1 MQKPI
6 IPPNESERL
15 AALYSYDLLDLFDQ
29 HEFQGI
35 VDLAALICQTPIS
48 LITLVDTDKQW
59 FKAKV
64 GLDVNFT
71 DREVSF
77 CAHAINNPSEPFI
90 VKDATLDERFKD
102 NPLVT
107 GDPKIA
113 FYAGVPLVTNDGYG
127 LGSLCVIDRVPKELT
142 AEQQRLLTGLSQ
154 QVVRLFELRR
164 TVKLLEEK
172 ELVMEQS
179 IKHLAEFTEKVGHD
193 LKMPFRT
200 IEIGAEILRKKHAQD
215 FDHDSYEHI
224 DNIQSASKE
233 SMRFINNLLK
243 YSRAIQA
250 FNQEKTSVDT
260 KKMLEN
266 ICLKLNIADD
276 VNVSL
281 PTDAPIIYQSN
292 PALKAIFEN
301 LILNALRHKEGRPM
315 QINITCD
322 KEETDHIFKIEDN
335 GPGMSEK
342 HHKSIIDLFH
352 QKDVNSIELDSA
364 SVGLAIAYKLVE
376 LLGGQLKLE
385 TTLDKGTTFY
395 LRIPKAATSLS

>member
-1 MQKPI
+1 MQKPA
-6 IPPNESERL
+6 IPPNERERL
-15 AALYSYDLLDLFDQ
+15 EALYSYDLLDLINQ
-29 HEFQGI
+29 QEFQGI

-90 VKDATLDERFKD
+90 VTDATLDERFKD

-107 GDPKIA
+107 GDPKIV
-113 FYAGVPLVTNDGYG
+113 FYAGVPLITDDGHG

-142 AEQQRLLTGLSQ
+142 EEQERLLTGLSQ

-172 ELVMEQS
+172 ELLLEQT
-179 IKHLAEFTEKVGHD
+179 IKHLDEFTEKVGHD

-215 FDHDSYEHI
+215 FDEDSRIHVN
-224 DNIQSASKE
+224 NIQSASVE

-250 FNQEKTSVDT
+250 FNQYKTSVDT
-260 KKMLEN
+260 KAILRD
-266 ICLKLNIADD
+266 ICLRLDIPDD
-276 VNVSL
+276 VTVNI

-301 LILNALRHKEGRPM
+301 LILNALRYKEEEAM
-315 QINITCD
+315 QITITYD
-322 KEETDHIFKIEDN
+322 KEEQYHIFKIADN
-335 GPGMSEK
+335 GADMLK
-342 HHKSIIDLFH
+342 KDHNSIIDLFH
-352 QKDVNSIELDSA
+352 QKDLNSIELDSA
-364 SVGLAIAYKLVE
+364 SVGLAIVYKLVE
-376 LLGGQLKLE
+376 LLGGKLKMDTKLGE
-385 TTLDKGTTFY
+385 DRMFFLK
-395 LRIPKAATSLS
+395 IPKEHRKS